1 MNNDSK
7 KKKVVKDK
15 FSKDFKLYNVIMGN
29 IWKFI
34 ATVLLGVCLGYL
46 TTRKSKE
53 ENNYMLLF
61 IVIFFIIGV
70 INFFLSIYKEVKRLE
85 KREEMRKKLEN
96 KTVEEQEDVIKD
108 EE

>member
-1 MNNDSK
+1 MNNNSK
-7 KKKVVKDK
+7 KKKVIKDK
-15 FSKDFKLYNVIMGN
+15 WAKDFKLYNVIMGN

-46 TTRKSKE
+46 TTRKSEE

-61 IVIFFIIGV
+61 IIIFFIIGV
-70 INFFLSIYKEVKRLE
+70 INFFLSIYKEIKRLE
-85 KREEMRKKLEN
+85 KVDEMRQKLEN
-96 KTVEEQEDVIKD
+96 KTVEEKVDVTEN